1 MKEIGGYFGLE
12 DFQGQEYYHDLVAVN
27 NARNA
32 LIYIVRARRIKK
44 LYIPY
49 FLCESVSI
57 ACQKECCSYEFYHID
72 RDFKPVFEKSLEI
85 GEYLYVVNY
94 YGQLDKEYI
103 SELKEKYGR
112 IILDNVQA
120 FFARPTDGI
129 DTVYSCRKFF
139 GVPDGGYVA
148 TDVVLDEEISQDVS
162 MDRMKHV
169 LGRYEGACAGD
180 YYNEFKANDHAF
192 MDLELRAM
200 SKLTHNILRAVD
212 YENVKKK
219 REENF
224 AKLHSALEDMNLLK
238 IKPCEGPYAYPF
250 YFKDGMKLKKLLAQN
265 KIFVATLWPNVLSM
279 DGTIEKDY
287 AENILPLPCDQRY
300 SHEDMMRIIKEIEK
314 CIN

>member
-12 DFQGQEYYHDLVAVN
+12 DFQGQEYYHNLVAVN
-27 NARNA
+27 KARNA
-32 LIYIVRARRIKK
+32 LIYIVRAKKIKK

-57 ACQKECCSYEFYHID
+57 ACQREGCSYEFYHID
-72 RDFKPVFEKSLEI
+72 RDFKPIFEQSLGY

-103 SELKEKYGR
+103 SELKSRYDR
-112 IILDNVQA
+112 IIVDNVQA
-120 FFARPTDGI
+120 FFTQPMDGV

-148 TDVVLDEEISQDVS
+148 TDAILDEEISQDMS

-169 LGRYEGACAGD
+169 LGRYEGTCAGD

-192 MDLELRAM
+192 IDLELRAM
-200 SKLTHNILRAVD
+200 SKLSRNILRAVD
-212 YENVKKK
+212 YENAKKK

-224 AKLHSALEDMNLLK
+224 AKLHSALGDINPLK

-250 YFKDGMKLKKLLAQN
+250 YFKDGMKLKKLLAEN

-300 SHEDMMRIIKEIEK
+300 DATDMDRIIYQTLKAM
-314 CIN
+314 

>member
-32 LIYIVRARRIKK
+32 LIYIVRAKKIKK

-57 ACQKECCSYEFYHID
+57 ACQREGCPCEYYYID
-72 RDFKPVFEKSLEI
+72 KDFKPVFDHTLED

-103 SELKEKYGR
+103 SELKSRYDR
-112 IILDNVQA
+112 IIVDNVQA
-120 FFARPTDGI
+120 FFTRPMDGI

-148 TDVVLDEEISQDVS
+148 TDAILDEEISQDVS

-200 SKLTHNILRAVD
+200 SKLTRNILRAVD
-212 YENVKKK
+212 YENAKKK

-224 AKLHSALEDMNLLK
+224 AKLHSALGDINPLK
-238 IKPCEGPYAYPF
+238 IKTCEGPYAYPF
-250 YFKDGMKLKKLLAQN
+250 YFKDGMKLKKLLAEN

-300 SHEDMMRIIKEIEK
+300 DATDMDRIIYQILKAM
-314 CIN
+314 